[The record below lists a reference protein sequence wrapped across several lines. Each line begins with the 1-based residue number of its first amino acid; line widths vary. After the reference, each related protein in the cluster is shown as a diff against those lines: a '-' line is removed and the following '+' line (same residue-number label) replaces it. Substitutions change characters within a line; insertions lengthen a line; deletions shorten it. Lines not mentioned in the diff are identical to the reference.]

1 MVGSVS
7 TSDGKIDSNRFVLAN
22 RIGSFRF
29 GAIAYTVFSWR
40 TKHAVLIEAKTKQ
53 LKQHVAYL
61 QCNQYL
67 VTDTVAILPES
78 LYYTLQGQ
86 M

>member
-1 MVGSVS
+1 MGC
-7 TSDGKIDSNRFVLAN
+7 
-22 RIGSFRF
+22 FRF

-53 LKQHVAYL
+53 LKQRVAYL
-61 QCNQYL
+61 QPIFSYDCL
-67 VTDTVAILPES
+67 KV
-78 LYYTLQGQ
+78 YTLRGQ